1 MKKEYIQGLSIL
13 GGEPMHPKNI
23 EGVTKLA
30 KMFKERF
37 PKKIF
42 GLGADS
48 FMKI

>member
-1 MKKEYIQGLSIL
+1 MKKRYIQGLSIL

-37 PKKIF
+37 PKKDLL
-42 GLGADS
+42 GLER
-48 FMKI
+48 IPL